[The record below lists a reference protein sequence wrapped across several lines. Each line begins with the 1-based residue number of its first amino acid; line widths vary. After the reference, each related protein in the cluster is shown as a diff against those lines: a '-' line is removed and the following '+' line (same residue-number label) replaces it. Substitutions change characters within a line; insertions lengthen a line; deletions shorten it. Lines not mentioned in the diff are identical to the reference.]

1 METSQSCNAL
11 AAAAAGDDYYPRWV
25 MFVDNDRHRC
35 ESQANPCPSSTDAKT
50 VAQARTSNGL
60 PVRASFRLAAPPA
73 VSQLTLN
80 LDDGLPDRLVIYHHV
95 VAAHGDSVLLSM
107 SVRNM
112 QQQYRNHTTDHFV
125 YRSGDG
131 TDRLPSLSLLPP
143 CYLDEKNHDRTMKRR
158 RTGILRRGDGEFV
171 VATDL
176 KMNIIGCEDGSGVK
190 RAEAEFHQLLSSDLE
205 WKTKLLPV
213 RRHDANKGEICFGRW
228 ESDRVIPVADRF
240 FYWVDL
246 CRGIIFSD
254 VSEESTEL
262 RFVPLP
268 VEPTRDPRDKDLTRN
283 LCATDGGA
291 AVKFVEVS
299 PRCCC
304 GDPGVTTCAAS
315 RQAFTI
321 TTWTL
326 RSTLGGDMGWE
337 KDGVV
342 DSSEIWALD
351 AYRCLPRLRMEYP
364 VVSIDDTNVVVFFL
378 PSPYSRD
385 RDIRVS
391 GDKTWVV
398 MINMRTKS
406 LIGSAP
412 IISDEQH
419 YRGEVFLPSQASSY
433 FNTSPGSRN
442 DTPPAN
448 ERRRRK
454 DIGVPRAVAS
464 VIELAIDYVAS
475 PYHEILAALQEIPRL
490 TRDEMLRAYGVLACD
505 DRRRYRTLVALP
517 MDMRKDYCCM
527 LLDMGTNKQMH

>member
-1 METSQSCNAL
+1 L
-11 AAAAAGDDYYPRWV
+11 AAAADEDDYPSWV

-60 PVRASFRLAAPPA
+60 PVRASFRLAEPPA

-80 LDDGLPDRLVIYHHV
+80 LDDGMPDRLVINHHV

-112 QQQYRNHTTDHFV
+112 QQQYRTHTTDHFV

-143 CYLDEKNHDRTMKRR
+143 CYLDERGNHGRTMKRR

-176 KMNIIGCEDGSGVK
+176 KMNITGREDGGGVK
-190 RAEAEFHQLLSSDLE
+190 RAEAEFQQLLSSDLE
-205 WKTKLLPV
+205 WKTKRLPV
-213 RRHDANKGEICFGRW
+213 RRHDANKGEIYFGRW
-228 ESDRVIPVADRF
+228 ETDRVIPVADRF

-254 VSEESTEL
+254 VSEDSTEL

-268 VEPTRDPRDKDLTRN
+268 VEPVRDPRDKDLTRN

-291 AVKFVEVS
+291 AVKFIEVS

-304 GDPGVTTCAAS
+304 GDLGVTTCAAS

-326 RSTLGGDMGWE
+326 RSTLDGDMGWE

-351 AYRCLPRLRMEYP
+351 AYRCLPRLLMEYP
-364 VVSIDDTNVVVFFL
+364 VVNIDDTNVVVCFL
-378 PSPYSRD
+378 PSPYSRN
-385 RDIRVS
+385 RYSIPMPKARPNTGFREEVS
-391 GDKTWVV
+391 QKAPV
-398 MINMRTKS
+398 M
-406 LIGSAP
+406 A
-412 IISDEQH
+412 
-419 YRGEVFLPSQASSY
+419 
-433 FNTSPGSRN
+433 
-442 DTPPAN
+442 
-448 ERRRRK
+448 
-454 DIGVPRAVAS
+454 
-464 VIELAIDYVAS
+464 
-475 PYHEILAALQEIPRL
+475 RL
-490 TRDEMLRAYGVLACD
+490 
-505 DRRRYRTLVALP
+505 
-517 MDMRKDYCCM
+517 
-527 LLDMGTNKQMH
+527 